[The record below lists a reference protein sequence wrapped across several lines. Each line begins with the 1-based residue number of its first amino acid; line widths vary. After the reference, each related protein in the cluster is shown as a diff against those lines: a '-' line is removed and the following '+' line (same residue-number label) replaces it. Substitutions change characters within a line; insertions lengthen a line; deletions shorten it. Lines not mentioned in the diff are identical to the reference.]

1 MAHPAPDNAPPYS
14 NIGFIGFTG
23 FSRMAYDELLAERI
37 RRTFDRRKVPF
48 EEKRMIGGLRFLVDS
63 KMSF

>member
-1 MAHPAPDNAPPYS
+1 
-14 NIGFIGFTG
+14 
-23 FSRMAYDELLAERI
+23 MAYDELLAERI